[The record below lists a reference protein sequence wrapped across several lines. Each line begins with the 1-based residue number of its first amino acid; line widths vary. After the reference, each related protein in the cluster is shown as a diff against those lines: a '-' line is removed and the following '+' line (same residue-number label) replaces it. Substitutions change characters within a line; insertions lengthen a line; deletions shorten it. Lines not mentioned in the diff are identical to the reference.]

1 MTLQDTWSCVKAAGG
16 VSEKFQ
22 TLRGFRQG
30 DALSCSFF
38 NILLEMIM
46 RAAEIDTMNMI
57 TNKST
62 QILGYADDIDVVG
75 RIT

>member
-1 MTLQDTWSCVKAAGG
+1 MFW
-16 VSEKFQ
+16 
-22 TLRGFRQG
+22 TLRGIRQA

-38 NILLEMIM
+38 IILLEMIM

-62 QILGYADDIDVVG
+62 QILGYTDK
-75 RIT
+75 TK